1 MMVVLENGATAY
13 GSVPSSISNIER
25 GQSVEFSATF
35 EVSNNDKGHAF
46 FKRPTKAKIL

>member
-1 MMVVLENGATAY
+1 MMVVLENGATVY
-13 GSVPSSISNIER
+13 GSVPASICSVEH
-25 GQSVEFSATF
+25 GQNVEFSATF